1 MISESKSDGKD
12 VTYSDVSTGIRLS
25 DWDGLYI
32 IYFTYVVVNIQDVYV
47 ILV

>member
-12 VTYSDVSTGIRLS
+12 VTCSDVITGIRLS